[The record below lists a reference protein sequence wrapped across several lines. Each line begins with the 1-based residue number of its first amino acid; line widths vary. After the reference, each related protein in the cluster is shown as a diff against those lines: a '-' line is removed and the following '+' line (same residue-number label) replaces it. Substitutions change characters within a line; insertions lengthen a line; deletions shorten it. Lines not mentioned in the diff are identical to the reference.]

1 MPELTRVA
9 PSDVSRIA
17 VLGASLKME
26 VVELSPAEGA
36 GVIQDDTYESR
47 LGNPQFGFAFPN
59 GDNAAG
65 AYGLTVTT
73 ADNDKT
79 VTFNVTNGSLD
90 NDRTIVAV
98 VFGL

>member
-26 VVELSPAEGA
+26 VVELAPASGA

-59 GDNAAG
+59 GDNANG
-65 AYGLTVTT
+65 TFGLTVTT
-73 ADNDKT
+73 DGTKT
-79 VTFNVTNGSLD
+79 VTFNIVNGSLD
-90 NDRTIVAV
+90 NDRNIVAV
-98 VFGL
+98 VFGQ